1 MQPNTH
7 HWIVCRDRN
16 RPAREAR
23 HQGIRCKKQGIT
35 SAGRSRQNGFMTQ
48 IAANVFKRIHLIII
62 RASTGGEGITQGA
75 IATRHFDEHWRLFGA
90 NVVTQV
96 IGDALH
102 ARPIILEALAGLT
115 ASRAG

>member
-7 HWIVCRDRN
+7 HRIVGRDSN
-16 RPAREAR
+16 RPAGETR

-35 SAGRSRQNGFMTQ
+35 SAGRSRQNGFMPQ
-48 IAANVFKRIHLIII
+48 IATNIFERIHLIII
-62 RASTGGEGITQGA
+62 RASTGDEGITQGA
-75 IATRHFDEHWRLFGA
+75 IATCHFDEHWRFFGA